1 MSYGKPSLHHRR
13 LNRINRCV
21 RNTDKK
27 PHDQQAPYD
36 ACASGKYL
44 TGEPAGECRGEHPHD
59 ARAGECHARPKPLA
73 KYASGQLAQRITP
86 DEGGINPAHLDFAD
100 AQLGH
105 HEFARDVDVL
115 SHQVRQE
122 AE

>member
-1 MSYGKPSLHHRR
+1 MPHGKPSLHYGG
-13 LNRINRCV
+13 LNWINRCV

-27 PHDQQAPYD
+27 SHDQQAPYD
-36 ACASGKYL
+36 PCASGKYL
-44 TGEPAGECRGEHPHD
+44 AGEPAGECRGQYPHD
-59 ARAGECHARPKPLA
+59 ARAGECHARPEPLA

-86 DEGGINPAHLDFAD
+86 DEGGINPTHLDFTD
-100 AQLGH
+100 TQLGH

-122 AE
+122 TQ